1 MHIQRD
7 SLEHH
12 RRNGGLL
19 ADLPAPLPLPQ
30 AVFKIVGNTKNFPK
44 TRREYIAWGDEDN
57 DGSRSERFL
66 RPAEPYTQPV
76 KTKE

>member
-1 MHIQRD
+1 M
-7 SLEHH
+7 
-12 RRNGGLL
+12 
-19 ADLPAPLPLPQ
+19 
-30 AVFKIVGNTKNFPK
+30 FKIVGNTKNFPK